1 MTAATY
7 TPTVRAA
14 LLAALDTPTHSLRR
28 GCGGFIATGAP
39 IRQSAPRMMPAFTR
53 RVVNWL
59 ERDGLAEFDD
69 PDFPSNVTLTA
80 DGIAAAQELKAAQQA
95 KATRGAA

>member
-1 MTAATY
+1 MESQAY

-14 LLAALDTPTHSLRR
+14 LLAALETPSHSLRR
-28 GCGGFIATGAP
+28 GPGGYVAFGRS
-39 IRQSAPRMMPAFTR
+39 IRTSGPASCEAFTR

-69 PDFPSNVTLTA
+69 PMYPTTVTLTNA
-80 DGIAAAQELKAAQQA
+80 GVSEAQRIKDQGRARVA
-95 KATRGAA
+95 RP

>member
-1 MTAATY
+1 MTMTTITY

-14 LLAALDTPTHSLRR
+14 LLAALDTPTHTLRR
-28 GCGGFIATGAP
+28 GCGGFVAIGAP
-39 IRQSAPRMMPAFTR
+39 IRQSAPRMMQTFTR

-69 PDFPSNVTLTA
+69 LEFPSNVTLTA
-80 DGIAAAQELKAAQQA
+80 DGIAAAQELKASQPA
-95 KATRGAA
+95 KMVRA

>member
-1 MTAATY
+1 MTATAY

-39 IRQSAPRMMPAFTR
+39 IRQSVPRTMPVFTR

-69 PDFPSNVTLTA
+69 PNSPSNVTLTA
-80 DGIAAAQELKAAQQA
+80 DGLAAAQELKAAQQA